1 MRNRDRPNTRLE
13 TLAILALC
21 LYPPVGVG
29 TCNGSAQHPPSSKPW
44 LHLSLA
50 YSCLKVMKVKLQ
62 LFVLAIL
69 QVVSLRS
76 WTTIGDIVG
85 AALVVITLAS
95 NYTKS

>member
-1 MRNRDRPNTRLE
+1 
-13 TLAILALC
+13 
-21 LYPPVGVG
+21 
-29 TCNGSAQHPPSSKPW
+29 
-44 LHLSLA
+44 
-50 YSCLKVMKVKLQ
+50 MKVKLQ

-69 QVVSLRS
+69 HVVSLRS